1 MPLISSIKSLSQRRH
16 LALRLIFVGAIIA
29 GFIYIQGCSSRPEKF
44 TNSVGQ
50 EFVLIPAG
58 SFSMGETNIIPD
70 GCLKDIEY
78 LKKGD
83 FDEHTVHKV
92 KITESFYISTRE
104 VLITEFREFR
114 PEYQGVA
121 AYSPYATG
129 ISWDEAQAYCKWL
142 SEKEGKPYRL
152 PTEAE
157 WEYACRAG
165 TNTLFWSGDQPP
177 DSGAL
182 NFWGLANLHNHIS
195 EWCYDWYGMYPQRE
209 LKDPVGVASGHT
221 KVVRGAGLDKQTPY
235 YLRSANRAS
244 IAPNFPPMPPE
255 KMQAMIKESAT
266 KAAPDAATKGAPEGF
281 KSRMAY
287 QNFFRD
293 AENNQG
299 NHHIGFRIV
308 QAPLPDTKPLEPEIP
323 FVQQGVKQTTAK
335 VAGHGPDSSKP
346 HFRKRYLLPT
356 PPENIITPFESG
368 DVANID
374 AIEVAGF
381 DHGILSHNHSAAL
394 EATPNGDV
402 LLISYTS
409 VSELTPD
416 VAMLA
421 ARLRFGS
428 DQWDFP
434 SLFIDFADVDD
445 HAPMLW
451 KENNTVWFFWGA
463 NKLDS
468 GFPFQW
474 MTTTDNGA
482 TWSNV
487 RFPVFETPVGG
498 HSAQP
503 INSALRDSAGT
514 LYVASDAIGPQSV
527 LWKSTNNGETWIDPR
542 GRTGGRHTSFAL
554 LKNGDI
560 LGMGGKS
567 SELGGYMPKSISSD
581 GGVTWRIEK
590 TPFTPLGS
598 NQRPTL
604 LRLQSGRLFFAGDFQ
619 RKDGY
624 RPPTVKEHG
633 AYIALSEDDGETW
646 HIKKLPGAQQHENPE
661 RAKSLGGETI
671 GYSVARQ
678 APNGVIHLITSMNN
692 PCLHFEMNEAWILD
706 DDESD
711 EPLSDE
717 QFMAQKFTTAGE
729 KKEYR
734 ESYPNGNVKLTWSAV
749 ITDDGRYLLDGA
761 ESWYYENG
769 DKKYEAE
776 YYKGVKINQET
787 YWSKNGIKK
796 WSRDYNENASVVWTT
811 YWNNGK
817 KRTQSTWVN
826 MHAEGKAVMW
836 DINGE
841 VVNEVV
847 FEKGTVIR

>member
-1 MPLISSIKSLSQRRH
+1 MSLISNIKMLSQQLH
-16 LALRLIFVGAIIA
+16 LALRLIFFGSILA
-29 GFIYIQGCSSRPEKF
+29 GLICIQGCGSTPEKF

-58 SFSMGETNIIPD
+58 SFSMGESNIIPD
-70 GCLKDIEY
+70 EFLKDIEY

-83 FDEHTVHKV
+83 FDEHPEHNV
-92 KITESFYISTRE
+92 KITRSFYMSTRE
-104 VLITEFREFR
+104 VLMKEFREFR
-114 PEYQGVA
+114 PDYQGVPECA
-121 AYSPYATG
+121 PYATG
-129 ISWDEAQAYCKWL
+129 ISWDEAQAYCEWL

-165 TNTLFWSGDQPP
+165 TNTMFWAGDQPP
-177 DSGAL
+177 DSGAV
-182 NFWGLANLHNHIS
+182 NPWGLANMHNNIS
-195 EWCYDWYGMYPQRE
+195 EWCHDWYGMYPRQDVE
-209 LKDPVGVASGHT
+209 DPVGMASGFT
-221 KVVRGAGLDKQTPY
+221 KVVRGAGLDKQTLY

-244 IAPNFPPMPPE
+244 IAPNFPPMPLE
-255 KMQAMIKESAT
+255 KMQAKIKESTDNAEQV
-266 KAAPDAATKGAPEGF
+266 AATEGAPKGF

-308 QAPLPDTKPLEPEIP
+308 QAPLPDTEPLEPDIP
-323 FVQQGVKQTTAK
+323 FVQQGVKQTTEALS
-335 VAGHGPDSSKP
+335 GHGPDPDTP

-356 PPENIITPFESG
+356 PPENIISPFESG
-368 DVANID
+368 NISD
-374 AIEVAGF
+374 IEAIETAGF
-381 DHGILSHNHSAAL
+381 DPGILSHNHSAAL
-394 EATPNGDV
+394 EVMPNGDV

-409 VSELTPD
+409 VSELTPN
-416 VAMLA
+416 VAILS
-421 ARLRFGS
+421 ARLRFGC

-434 SLFIDFADVDD
+434 NLFIDFADVDD

-482 TWSNV
+482 SWSSV
-487 RFPVFETPVGG
+487 HFPVFETPVGG

-503 INSALRDSAGT
+503 INSVLRDSSGT

-527 LWKSTNNGETWIDPR
+527 LWKTTNNGDTWIDPC
-542 GRTGGRHTSFAL
+542 GRTGGRHTTFAL

-581 GGVTWRIEK
+581 GGETWRIEK
-590 TPFTPLGS
+590 TPLTPMGS

-604 LRLQSGRLFFAGDFQ
+604 LRLRSGRLFFAGDYQ

-624 RPPTVKEHG
+624 RPPTVNEHG
-633 AYIALSEDDGETW
+633 AYIALSDDEGETW
-646 HIKKLPGAQQHENPE
+646 HIKKLPGTQPHENPE
-661 RAKSLGGETI
+661 RTKSLGGETI

-692 PCLHFEMNEAWILD
+692 PCLHFEMNEAWILSD
-706 DDESD
+706 DSD
-711 EPLSDE
+711 QPLSDE
-717 QFMAQKFTTAGE
+717 QLMTPKIPAAGE
-729 KKEYR
+729 SKEYR
-734 ESYPNGNVKLTWSAV
+734 ESYPNGNVKMTWSAI

-761 ESWYYENG
+761 ETWYYQNG
-769 DKKYEAE
+769 DKKFETE
-776 YYKGVKINQET
+776 YNKGVKINQEIFW
-787 YWSKNGIKK
+787 YENGKKK
-796 WSRDYNENASVVWTT
+796 WSRDYNEDGSVVWTT
-811 YWNNGK
+811 YRENGK
-817 KRTQSTWVN
+817 KRTQSRWVN
-826 MHAEGKAVMW
+826 MHAEGTAVMW
-836 DINGE
+836 DVDGNVVREVEFERGE
-841 VVNEVV
+841 I
-847 FEKGTVIR
+847 IR